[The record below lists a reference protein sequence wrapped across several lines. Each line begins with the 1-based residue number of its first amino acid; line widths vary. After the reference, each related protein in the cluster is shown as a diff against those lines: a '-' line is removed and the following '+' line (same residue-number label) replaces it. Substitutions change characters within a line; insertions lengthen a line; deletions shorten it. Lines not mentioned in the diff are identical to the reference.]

1 MRLETDRLV
10 IRPFIDADL
19 DDLHEL
25 MQNPKLGA
33 MAGWQPHHSRG
44 ESEAVL
50 AMFLRSDEVFAI
62 IAKKDQ
68 KLIGTIGLHRRAPSG
83 TTPKDDSR
91 ELSFMLNE
99 SFWGQGIM
107 PEATTAIVTFG
118 FNHLR
123 LQEIWVGHFA
133 DNQRS
138 QRVIEKTGF
147 HFEYELER
155 PRLFSDETPVDE
167 IYYKM
172 TLADFRKQ

>member
-1 MRLETDRLV
+1 MRLETTRLV
-10 IRPFIDADL
+10 ILPFAAADL
-19 DDLHEL
+19 TNLHEL

-33 MAGWQPHHSRG
+33 MAGWQPHHSKA

-50 AMFLRSDEVFAI
+50 AMFLRSDEVFAV
-62 IAKKDQ
+62 ACKANQ

-83 TTPKDDSR
+83 TAPKDDSR

-99 SFWGQGIM
+99 TFWGQGLM
-107 PEATTAIVTFG
+107 PEAVQAIIAFG

-133 DNQRS
+133 DNQQS

-155 PRLFSDETPVDE
+155 PHLFSDETPVDE

-172 TLADFRKQ
+172 TLADFRQS

>member
-1 MRLETDRLV
+1 MRLTTPRLV
-10 IRPFIDADL
+10 IRPFIEADL
-19 DDLHEL
+19 TDLHEL
-25 MQNPKLGA
+25 MQNPRLGA
-33 MAGWQPHHSRG
+33 MAGWQPHHSQA

-50 AMFLRSDEVFAI
+50 TMFLRSDEVFAVVGQVSG
-62 IAKKDQ
+62 KM
-68 KLIGTIGLHRRAPSG
+68 IGTIGLHRRAPSG

-99 SFWGQGIM
+99 AFWGQGLM
-107 PEATTAIVTFG
+107 PEAVTAIVTFG

-147 HFEYELER
+147 HFEYEFER
-155 PRLFSDETPVDE
+155 SRLFSDEEPVDE
-167 IYYKM
+167 MYYKM
-172 TLADFRKQ
+172 TLADFRQR